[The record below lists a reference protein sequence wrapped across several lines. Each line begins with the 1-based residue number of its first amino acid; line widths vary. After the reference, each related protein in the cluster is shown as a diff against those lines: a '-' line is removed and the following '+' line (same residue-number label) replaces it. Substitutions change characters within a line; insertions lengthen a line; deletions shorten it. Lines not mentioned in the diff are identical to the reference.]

1 MGLRFTREY
10 NFLWVEPFTA
20 LHRVSGIR
28 PVLTHKY
35 LHLKTQNSVI
45 MEFHKRSVLHGAS
58 LESVVDAIVL
68 AMDAGPT
75 DPVSVDR

>member
-1 MGLRFTREY
+1 M
-10 NFLWVEPFTA
+10 
-20 LHRVSGIR
+20 
-28 PVLTHKY
+28 
-35 LHLKTQNSVI
+35 
-45 MEFHKRSVLHGAS
+45 RSALHGAP

>member
-1 MGLRFTREY
+1 MWPREAAAGVGSRVRYAARMTCPKGL
-10 NFLWVEPFTA
+10 
-20 LHRVSGIR
+20 
-28 PVLTHKY
+28 VLTHKY
-35 LHLKTQNSVI
+35 LHLKTQNPVI
-45 MEFHKRSVLHGAS
+45 MEFHKRSALHGAP